1 MRLNKNMKIENIINL
16 SPTQEGILYQTLL
29 QDDPKLYNEVLQFD
43 LIGNLNITLL
53 EESFNEVIQRHSVLR
68 TVFVYENVKF
78 NQQVVINRR
87 KGKVNFYDFTNEVK
101 KEQLLYESI
110 ETISSTKFD
119 LRKDIL
125 VRLNVFKLENEKY
138 HIVFSFHHIILDG
151 WSMGI
156 VLNEIFTIYQSKEN
170 KEIPQL
176 NNINQYFNYVKKLG
190 KKGLDEAKKYWQKY
204 LDGYDNKNNIPYI
217 NRTKAKDGYLYQELL
232 FEIPEDKTNEVNFF
246 CKKYGV
252 TSNAFYETL
261 VGMLLQRYNNN
272 KDVVFGIVVSGR
284 QMELQYI
291 QNTAGLFISTV
302 PLRVTNE
309 DNCNFV
315 DKVKNVQKD
324 SLLCETNAVLSL
336 ADIQNY
342 SELKNQLIRV
352 LFTYENYPIENVLA
366 SDNSLLQISNV
377 VMKEETGYDFNITV
391 IPGDRTKVRVTYN
404 GYVYDQDKLKVM
416 ENHFINLLMNVL
428 TNNELEINKYDI
440 MDDSEKAY
448 ILNELN
454 GTDYQY
460 QKKG

>member
-1 MRLNKNMKIENIINL
+1 MKIENIINL

-246 CKKYGV
+246 
-252 TSNAFYETL
+252 L
-261 VGMLLQRYNNN
+261 
-272 KDVVFGIVVSGR
+272 
-284 QMELQYI
+284 
-291 QNTAGLFISTV
+291 
-302 PLRVTNE
+302 
-309 DNCNFV
+309 
-315 DKVKNVQKD
+315 
-324 SLLCETNAVLSL
+324 
-336 ADIQNY
+336 
-342 SELKNQLIRV
+342 
-352 LFTYENYPIENVLA
+352 
-366 SDNSLLQISNV
+366 
-377 VMKEETGYDFNITV
+377 
-391 IPGDRTKVRVTYN
+391 
-404 GYVYDQDKLKVM
+404 
-416 ENHFINLLMNVL
+416 
-428 TNNELEINKYDI
+428 
-440 MDDSEKAY
+440 
-448 ILNELN
+448 
-454 GTDYQY
+454 
-460 QKKG
+460 